1 MFNKNKKQKEESK
14 KSNEKID
21 TTLGYSLEG
30 LTMEQMKEV
39 LDKGEET
46 IGIWGKSTCI
56 FEKVDFNQF
65 KKDVQN
71 IMTGLSE
78 ENIRT
83 IYDNIKLPKRGTEAS
98 AGYDFFA
105 PFGFDLNQEQSI
117 IIPTGVKAYIKPDTF
132 LACVPR
138 SGSGFKYKLQLA
150 NTIGIIDSDYA
161 IANND
166 GHIMLKLVYNGFY
179 NNDRSVNISF
189 KNNEDEECNKNI
201 TLQREKEG
209 IFHVEQGQAFA
220 QGILIQY
227 ALSQE
232 ELYAIRPSQRTG
244 GFGST
249 DKK

>member
-1 MFNKNKKQKEESK
+1 MFNKSKNQKEKTK

-21 TTLGYSLEG
+21 ATLVDSLEG
-30 LTMEQMKEV
+30 LTMKQMKEV

-56 FEKVDFNQF
+56 FEKVDFNQY
-65 KKDVQN
+65 KKDIQN

-78 ENIRT
+78 EDIRT
-83 IYDNIKLPKRGTEAS
+83 FYDNIKLPKRGTEAS

-105 PFGFDLNQEQSI
+105 PFGFDLEQEQSI
-117 IIPTGVKAYIKPDTF
+117 IIPTGIKAYIKPDHF
-132 LACVPR
+132 LACFPR
-138 SGSGFKYKLQLA
+138 SGSGFKYRLQLA

-179 NNDRSVNISF
+179 NNDRDVKISF
-189 KNNEDEECNKNI
+189 KTNEDEKCNKTV
-201 TLQREKEG
+201 TLQEEKDET
-209 IFHVEQGQAFA
+209 FHVEQGQAFA

-232 ELYAIRPSQRTG
+232 DLYAIRPSQRTG